1 MNRMLILA
9 TALWKRRATLV
20 LSLIAFPALVLM
32 YGLNKPPV
40 YEAVQTLS
48 LTPEKAQSNLLQD
61 ISNSEYQKILERQL
75 KNETLLKAA
84 LRDVGTLLSGADQMD
99 EQKQVADLRRSLDLE
114 AAGPNVIEV
123 TLTHEDRSSI
133 LRLLEAVVINF
144 IDDIM
149 APERFAK
156 EELAN
161 SLGNQIR
168 ELSAQRTETDAK
180 VDGLKGD
187 LRRAKAGEQEAI
199 ERRIAALEFQSQ
211 TLEMQIRLAKNEY
224 EKALT
229 ATQQTMFHPII
240 KAEGSPVLVTPAPRL
255 SQQLYF
261 LLVGLILA
269 IVFTAVMIIL
279 DILFDSSLRQDD
291 EIRKELG
298 LRILGRMPN
307 LGDVHFD
314 EGRISTM
321 PKLNI

>member
-123 TLTHEDRSSI
+123 TLSHEDRSSI

-168 ELSAQRTETDAK
+168 ELTAQRTETDAK

-187 LRRAKAGEQEAI
+187 LRRAKADEQEAI